1 MIKKSTTR
9 DIIRAEAVRAAARMY
24 SAENYRRWTTT
35 KVYGNQIQAIYK
47 TAYKMLADNHPKMTW
62 LQTLVNTPSK
72 DLQLK
77 LVLRIPEKDIEIDL
91 PDSDRKLGA
100 VAHGGGKELLLELL
114 QILQKLGRELN
125 PTIPEPEIDSKQEI
139 QEVFNEAQKFM
150 ENNDESL
157 QKNEPRT
164 TGGTL

>member
-9 DIIRAEAVRAAARMY
+9 DIIRSEAVRAAARMY
-24 SAENYRRWTTT
+24 SAENYRRWATT

-47 TAYKMLADNHPKMTW
+47 TAYKLLADSHPKMKW

-72 DLQLK
+72 DIELK

-100 VAHGGGKELLLELL
+100 VAHGGGKELLIELL
-114 QILQKLGRELN
+114 QILQKLGRELQ
-125 PTIPEPEIDSKQEI
+125 PEMPKAEPPMEIDDAFDKAIE
-139 QEVFNEAQKFM
+139 FM
-150 ENNDESL
+150 NKGENNEKD
-157 QKNEPRT
+157 T
-164 TGGTL
+164 TIME

>member
-9 DIIRAEAVRAAARMY
+9 DIIRSEAVRAAARMY
-24 SAENYRRWTTT
+24 SAENYRRWATT

-47 TAYKMLADNHPKMTW
+47 TAYKMLADSHPKMKW

-72 DLQLK
+72 DIELK

-100 VAHGGGKELLLELL
+100 VAHGGGKELLIELL
-114 QILQKLGRELN
+114 QILQKLGRELQ
-125 PTIPEPEIDSKQEI
+125 PEMPKAEAPMELEEAFAQAEEIMGNNNESI
-139 QEVFNEAQKFM
+139 QTNE
-150 ENNDESL
+150 
-157 QKNEPRT
+157 
-164 TGGTL
+164 

>member
-9 DIIRAEAVRAAARMY
+9 DIIRSEAVRAAARMY
-24 SAENYRRWTTT
+24 SADNYRRWATT

-47 TAYKMLADNHPKMTW
+47 TAYKTLADAHPKMKW

-72 DLQLK
+72 DIELK

-100 VAHGGGKELLLELL
+100 VAHGGGKELLIELL
-114 QILQKLGRELN
+114 QILQKLGRELQ
-125 PTIPEPEIDSKQEI
+125 PEMPKIEQPVDI
-139 QEVFNEAQKFM
+139 NEAFAHAEEFM
-150 ENNDESL
+150 ENNDEK
-157 QKNEPRT
+157 QC
-164 TGGTL
+164 